1 MPYEIRKIKSGYK
14 VCKMSDPDECF
25 SKKPIP
31 MKNAIKQK
39 YAIEISERSKKGGA
53 DSDEEE
59 EDEYDEEDEEIRNL
73 FKVMKGSGNKPF
85 IKGKTLIYEKDKI
98 KKLYNYLLPLLQ
110 KADKKRIGLIAEVDG
125 EYKGKKL
132 ADELLILQKIIDDF
146 PEITDWCKGAK
157 WGHNFRPKNY
167 AVVGLSM
174 ELGDDDEIVFT
185 ASACCI
191 NAGDSLGIAYLC
203 GKNAYLIIN
212 AMKDS
217 MNKGIAPL
225 FVDASFN
232 KVELSSADTC
242 NTIEF
247 YNKQGFLTEK
257 SNYNIIHDNFKEEFE
272 ELKEI
277 SKTPLDAINKL
288 KEIFSGENNS
298 CSDNIQHWFNS
309 IGVGTEFILLKD
321 NQNTSEYSSIDF
333 YNEIKKKWIPEIV
346 SEYEE
351 ENKVG
356 KGIKGTKFYEQLK
369 KLGIDEKKYMIAV
382 KLNAKKNKY
391 DPKLID
397 YAMDDVHKLKYSS
410 PDGVK
415 YFGRVGYGDF
425 LIYKL
430 LEGLKKVEKGT
441 ADKKR
446 NVFHKSHEAITK
458 KNNLGVYSPNELA
471 LNILW

>member
-1 MPYEIRKIKSGYK
+1 
-14 VCKMSDPDECF
+14 
-25 SKKPIP
+25 
-31 MKNAIKQK
+31 
-39 YAIEISERSKKGGA
+39 
-53 DSDEEE
+53 
-59 EDEYDEEDEEIRNL
+59 
-73 FKVMKGSGNKPF
+73 
-85 IKGKTLIYEKDKI
+85 
-98 KKLYNYLLPLLQ
+98 
-110 KADKKRIGLIAEVDG
+110 
-125 EYKGKKL
+125 
-132 ADELLILQKIIDDF
+132 
-146 PEITDWCKGAK
+146 
-157 WGHNFRPKNY
+157 
-167 AVVGLSM
+167 M
-174 ELGDDDEIVFT
+174 ELGDDYEIVFT

-397 YAMDDVHKLKYSS
+397 YAMDDVHKLKYFS
-410 PDGVK
+410 PEGVK